1 MARQSW
7 IDDKTNEPLI
17 DDYAKNLDSF
27 LQTFADG
34 HVDENELQ
42 TQETRL
48 IDLMKE
54 IEPQLDDE
62 MHAKVTRLLCE
73 LSAYD
78 IMQYTY
84 ELQQSRA
91 DNISRLKL

>member
-7 IDDKTNEPLI
+7 IDTKTNEPLI
-17 DDYAKNLDSF
+17 DDYAKNLESF

-34 HVDENELQ
+34 HVDEKELQ
-42 TQETRL
+42 TQEERL
-48 IDLMKE
+48 ITLMKE
-54 IEPQLDDE
+54 IEPKLDDDL
-62 MHAKVTRLLCE
+62 HAQVTRLLCE

-84 ELQQSRA
+84 EIQQARPKTA
-91 DNISRLKL
+91 FKG

>member
-7 IDDKTNEPLI
+7 IDAKTNEPLI
-17 DDYAKNLDSF
+17 DDYAKNLESF

-34 HVDENELQ
+34 HVDEKELQ
-42 TQETRL
+42 TQEERL
-48 IDLMKE
+48 ITLMEE
-54 IEPQLDDE
+54 IEPKLDDDL
-62 MHAKVTRLLCE
+62 HAQVTRLLCE

-84 ELQQSRA
+84 EIQQARP
-91 DNISRLKL
+91 KTVFKG